1 MNIHVIT
8 MVVLMF
14 LILPLAVAVAA
25 AAVVVYSGTEGMSLP
40 ELSSIFAGV
49 LGFRRLRVDSH

>member
-14 LILPLAVAVAA
+14 LILPLAVAVA